1 MAPRMRKSKAGLRKQ
16 QQGVDEDTNII
27 TTEEGAYSQL

>member
-1 MAPRMRKSKAGLRKQ
+1 MRKSKAGLKKQ

-27 TTEEGAYSQL
+27 TTEGAYS